1 MFHWLTILKIKCQIF
16 RKFPERTCNKRHAI
30 FPDGYQAKKGDC
42 VSPRALKHLKEL
54 IEIKKISRIKSY
66 INVCSTT

>member
-1 MFHWLTILKIKCQIF
+1 MTLVCFYLKSLNVIVDYPKDKMPSF

-54 IEIKKISRIKSY
+54 GISI
-66 INVCSTT
+66 T